1 MHVQFLSNKE
11 VSLNNLAYGNYLLA
25 KYEML
30 SYAIPPSTAL
40 LEIDTIWHDR
50 KSVIGICVPK
60 SFEFFDFALD

>member
-1 MHVQFLSNKE
+1 MLYHPVC
-11 VSLNNLAYGNYLLA
+11 SLTTNLLA